1 MKPNPAAW
9 PECHGPAERS
19 GTARHHGTRQAA
31 SNNGRNHNGRKPFRK
46 IFLAAMLGLA
56 GFTAGSPA
64 PAAQASESQTDAA
77 NQGRQLVQ
85 KILSQIPPANS
96 TVTGHLLIRG
106 GGEARASIPVTCV
119 ILSAATN
126 WESLYQADFTNQA
139 ELLWIDHVAGQAN
152 RYFQATR
159 PAALSPQQLASMTMA
174 TGGKFPLPAAALMTP
189 FAGSDFCVADLGL
202 EFFHWPGQKVL
213 KLDIHRSRG
222 CTVLESTTPTPAP
235 SGYARVVSW
244 IDNETLGIVEACAY
258 DAAGREL
265 KDFYPKDFKKVDGQW
280 QVQTLVMANA
290 QTGSRSRLEFDL
302 KK

>member
-1 MKPNPAAW
+1 MKPHRPAG
-9 PECHGPAERS
+9 PECHGEAERHR
-19 GTARHHGTRQAA
+19 TARDQDQRPPAPA
-31 SNNGRNHNGRKPFRK
+31 NGAEPFRQF
-46 IFLAAMLGLA
+46 ILAVVLGLA
-56 GFTAGSPA
+56 AFTAG
-64 PAAQASESQTDAA
+64 AQTSGLQTDPV

-85 KILSQIPPANS
+85 KILAQTPPANS

-106 GGEARASIPVTCV
+106 TGEARAFIPVTCV
-119 ILSAATN
+119 ILSAASN
-126 WESLYQADFTNQA
+126 WGNLYQADFTNHA
-139 ELLWIDHVAGQAN
+139 ELLWIGHAAGQAN
-152 RYFQATR
+152 RYFQETC
-159 PAALSPQQLASMTMA
+159 PAALSPQQLASMMTA
-174 TGGKFPLPAAALMTP
+174 TNAKSPLPAAALITP
-189 FAGSDFCVADLGL
+189 FAGSDFCAADLGL

-244 IDNETLGIVEACAY
+244 IDNETMGIVEACAY
-258 DAAGREL
+258 DAAGQKL

-280 QVQTLVMANA
+280 QVQTLVMDNT

>member
-1 MKPNPAAW
+1 MKPRPPAG
-9 PECHGPAERS
+9 PELLGPAERS
-19 GTARHHGTRQAA
+19 GTAHDHVRQPPDPAPG
-31 SNNGRNHNGRKPFRK
+31 NFFFRPF
-46 IFLAAMLGLA
+46 ILAAGLGLM
-56 GFTAGSPA
+56 GFTAG
-64 PAAQASESQTDAA
+64 AQTPSVPGSGLSSDAA

-85 KILSQIPPANS
+85 KILSQAPPANS

-106 GGEARASIPVTCV
+106 TGETRASIPVTCV
-119 ILSAATN
+119 ILAGPAD
-126 WESLYQADFTNQA
+126 WESLYQADFTNRA
-139 ELLWIDHVAGQAN
+139 ELLWIDHAAGQAN
-152 RYFQATR
+152 RYYQATL
-159 PAALSPQQLASMTMA
+159 PAALSPEQLPAMVA
-174 TGGKFPLPAAALMTP
+174 TAIGKRPLPASALMAP

-258 DAAGREL
+258 DAGGQKL

-280 QVQTLVMANA
+280 QVQTLVMDNA
-290 QTGSRSRLEFDL
+290 RNGARSRLEFDL